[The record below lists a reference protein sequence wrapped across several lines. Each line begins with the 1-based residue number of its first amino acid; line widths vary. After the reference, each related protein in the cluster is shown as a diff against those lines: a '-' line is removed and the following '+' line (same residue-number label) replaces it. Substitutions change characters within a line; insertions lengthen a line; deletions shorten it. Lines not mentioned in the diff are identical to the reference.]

1 MGHAA
6 LKRHFIRTYHIRSR
20 IRPQQVALL
29 GFSLALSFAYAG
41 CRHATSTE
49 KPLTPVRVSVVQ
61 TIPAT
66 GANTYSANIQP
77 YQQVDLAFKSNGYLQ
92 SIRQVKD
99 ANGKMRNIDQGD
111 WVTKGTVLAT
121 VTEDDYQQKLQQAN
135 AQLARAQANHE
146 RAKLSFDR
154 FSVLYKDG
162 AATVTDYDNSRAQML
177 DTQAAI
183 ESAKSSVA
191 EQTLALEY
199 CKLRAP
205 FDGWIVK
212 RNVDE
217 GQLVGPAT
225 NGFTISDVRSV
236 KAVFG
241 VPDTAMEHIRLG
253 SPEIVTTDAVPGD
266 FAGHVTSISPSADPK
281 SRVYSVEV
289 TIPNGDN
296 SLKAGMIASI
306 TIRSGTEGERVNV
319 IPLTAVVRSL
329 TRPNGFA
336 VFVPEGTS
344 DTVRVRTQEVELGNT
359 YGNSISVVQGLK
371 PGDRVVTYGASVIK
385 NGETVRVIE

>member
-1 MGHAA
+1 MIHGKSLHRSFAFFLAACSIAA
-6 LKRHFIRTYHIRSR
+6 L
-20 IRPQQVALL
+20 
-29 GFSLALSFAYAG
+29 LAASA
-41 CRHATSTE
+41 CRQADSSE
-49 KPLTPVRVSVVQ
+49 KPLTPVRVEMVQ
-61 TIPAT
+61 SIPPT

-77 YQQVDLAFKSNGYLQ
+77 YQQVDLAFKSNGYLA

-99 ANGKMRNIDQGD
+99 PNGKMRNIDQGD

-121 VTEDDYQQKLQQAN
+121 VSQDDYKDKLTQAT
-135 AQLARAQANHE
+135 AQLARSQANYD

-154 FSVLYKDG
+154 MAVLYKSG
-162 AATVTDYDNSRAQML
+162 AATVSDYDTAQAQML
-177 DTQAAI
+177 DTKASI
-183 ESAKSSVA
+183 DSSKA
-191 EQTLALEY
+191 SISEATIALQY
-199 CKLRAP
+199 CELRAP

-253 SPEIVTTDAVPGD
+253 SPETVTTDAVAGD

-289 TIPNGDN
+289 GIPNGDN
-296 SLKAGMIASI
+296 RLKAGMIASI
-306 TIRSGTEGERVNV
+306 TISSGKEKRQVNV
-319 IPLTAVVRSL
+319 VSLAAVVRSL
-329 TRPNGFA
+329 KRPNGFA
-336 VFVPEGTS
+336 VFMPDGEG
-344 DTVRVRTQEVELGNT
+344 DTVRVHTQEVELGPT
-359 YGNSISVVQGLK
+359 YGNSIAVEQGLK
-371 PGDRVVTYGASVIK
+371 PGDRVVTYGATIIK
-385 NGETVRVIE
+385 DGETVRVIQ

>member
-1 MGHAA
+1 VRTA
-6 LKRHFIRTYHIRSR
+6 L
-20 IRPQQVALL
+20 
-29 GFSLALSFAYAG
+29 
-41 CRHATSTE
+41 
-49 KPLTPVRVSVVQ
+49 VQ
-61 TIPAT
+61 SIPAT

-99 ANGKMRNIDQGD
+99 ANGKMRNVDQGD

-121 VTEDDYQQKLQQAN
+121 VTQDDYKEKLQQAN
-135 AQLARAQANHE
+135 AQLARSQANFE

-154 FSVLYKDG
+154 MSILYKDG
-162 AATVTDYDNSRAQML
+162 AATVTDYDNTRAQML
-177 DTQAAI
+177 DTQASI
-183 ESAKSSVA
+183 ESAKASIA
-191 EQTLALEY
+191 EATLALDY

-205 FDGWIVK
+205 FDGWIVR

-241 VPDTAMEHIRLG
+241 VPDIAMEHIRLG
-253 SPEIVTTDAVPGD
+253 SPETITTDAVPGA
-266 FAGHVTSISPSADPK
+266 FNGHVSSISPSADPK

-289 TIPNGDN
+289 TLPNGDN
-296 SLKAGMIASI
+296 RLKAGMIATI
-306 TIRSGTEGERVNV
+306 TIRSGHESDKVDIV
-319 IPLTAVVRSL
+319 PLSAVVRSL

-336 VFVPEGTS
+336 VFVPEGTGDS
-344 DTVRVRTQEVELGNT
+344 VRVRTQEVELGDT
-359 YGNSISVVQGLK
+359 YGNTIAVAKGLK
-371 PGDRVVTYGASVIK
+371 AGDRVVTYGATMIK
-385 NGETVRVIE
+385 DGETVRIIE

>member
-6 LKRHFIRTYHIRSR
+6 LKRHFTRTFQIRSR

-49 KPLTPVRVSVVQ
+49 KSLTPVRISEVQ
-61 TIPAT
+61 SIPAT

-183 ESAKSSVA
+183 ESAKSSIA

-205 FDGWIVK
+205 FNGWIVK

-344 DTVRVRTQEVELGNT
+344 DTVRVHTQEVELGNT

>member
-1 MGHAA
+1 MVCCAAA
-6 LKRHFIRTYHIRSR
+6 LLVTS
-20 IRPQQVALL
+20 
-29 GFSLALSFAYAG
+29 G
-41 CRHATSTE
+41 CREAVSSE
-49 KPLTPVRVSVVQ
+49 KPLTPVRLDVVQ
-61 TIPAT
+61 SIPAT

-77 YQQVDLAFKSNGYLQ
+77 YQQVELAFKSNGYLA

-99 ANGKMRNIDQGD
+99 ANGRMRNIDQGD

-121 VTEDDYQQKLQQAN
+121 VSEGDYQDKLQQAN
-135 AQLARAQANHE
+135 AQLARAQANYD

-154 FSVLYKDG
+154 MSVLYKNG
-162 AATVTDYDNSRAQML
+162 AATVSDYDNAQAQTL
-177 DTQAAI
+177 DTKAAI
-183 ESAKSSVA
+183 ESAKASISEA
-191 EQTLALEY
+191 QTALDY
-199 CKLRAP
+199 CQLRAP

-253 SPEIVTTDAVPGD
+253 SPETVTTDAVSGD

-289 TIPNGDN
+289 SIPNANDR
-296 SLKAGMIASI
+296 LKAGMIASI
-306 TIRSGTEGERVNV
+306 TIRSGSEKQQVNV
-319 IPLTAVVRSL
+319 VSLAAVVRSL
-329 TRPNGFA
+329 KRPNGFA
-336 VFVPEGTS
+336 VFMPDSDG
-344 DTVRVRTQEVELGNT
+344 DTVKVHTQEVELGGT
-359 YGNSISVVQGLK
+359 YGNTIAVEQGLK
-371 PGDRVVTYGASVIK
+371 PGDRVVTYGATMIK
-385 NGETVRVIE
+385 DGETVRIMQ

>member
-1 MGHAA
+1 MTHSKSRHCRFAFFLMLCAA
-6 LKRHFIRTYHIRSR
+6 T
-20 IRPQQVALL
+20 ALL
-29 GFSLALSFAYAG
+29 SATA
-41 CRHATSTE
+41 CRQADSSE
-49 KPLTPVRVSVVQ
+49 KPLTPVRIGVVES
-61 TIPAT
+61 IPAT

-77 YQQVDLAFKSNGYLQ
+77 YQQVEMAFKSNGYLT

-111 WVTKGTVLAT
+111 WVTRGTVLAT
-121 VTEDDYQQKLQQAN
+121 VSEDDYKDKLQQAN
-135 AQLARAQANHE
+135 AQLARGQANYD

-154 FSVLYKDG
+154 MSVLYKNG
-162 AATVTDYDNSRAQML
+162 AATVSDYDNAQAQML
-177 DTQAAI
+177 DTKAAI
-183 ESAKSSVA
+183 DSAKASISEA
-191 EQTLALEY
+191 QTALDY
-199 CKLRAP
+199 CQLRAP

-253 SPEIVTTDAVPGD
+253 SPEMVTTDAVAGD

-289 TIPNGDN
+289 SIPNGDN
-296 SLKAGMIASI
+296 RLKAGMIASI
-306 TIRSGTEGERVNV
+306 TITSGKQGQTVDV
-319 IPLTAVVRSL
+319 VSLAAVVRSL
-329 TRPNGFA
+329 KRPNGFA
-336 VFVPEGTS
+336 VFMPDGDG
-344 DTVRVRTQEVELGNT
+344 DTVRVHTQEVELGGT
-359 YGNSISVVQGLK
+359 YGNTIAVERGLK
-371 PGDRVVTYGASVIK
+371 PGDRVITNGATIVK
-385 NGETVRVIE
+385 DGEMVRVIK

>member
-1 MGHAA
+1 MIHA
-6 LKRHFIRTYHIRSR
+6 KSRHPSFI
-20 IRPQQVALL
+20 VFLL
-29 GFSLALSFAYAG
+29 ILLCRRAAG
-41 CRHATSTE
+41 CQRLPKSRFVGEAAYSRTHRRGGIDSGY
-49 KPLTPVRVSVVQ
+49 R
-61 TIPAT
+61 
-66 GANTYSANIQP
+66 ANTYSANIQP
-77 YQQVDLAFKSNGYLQ
+77 YQQVELAFKSNGYLS

-121 VTEDDYQQKLQQAN
+121 VSQDEYKDKLQQAN
-135 AQLARAQANHE
+135 AQLARAQANYD

-154 FSVLYKDG
+154 MSMLYKNG
-162 AATVTDYDNSRAQML
+162 AATVSDYDNANAQML
-177 DTQAAI
+177 DTKAAI
-183 ESAKSSVA
+183 DSAKASISEA
-191 EQTLALEY
+191 QTALAY
-199 CKLRAP
+199 CELRAP

-253 SPEIVTTDAVPGD
+253 SPETVTTDAVPGD

-289 TIPNGDN
+289 SIPNGDN
-296 SLKAGMIASI
+296 RLKAGMIASI
-306 TIRSGTEGERVNV
+306 TIRSGNEKQAG
-319 IPLTAVVRSL
+319 
-329 TRPNGFA
+329 
-336 VFVPEGTS
+336 
-344 DTVRVRTQEVELGNT
+344 
-359 YGNSISVVQGLK
+359 
-371 PGDRVVTYGASVIK
+371 
-385 NGETVRVIE
+385 

>member
-1 MGHAA
+1 MSVNAA
-6 LKRHFIRTYHIRSR
+6 LKRRST
-20 IRPQQVALL
+20 QQLALL
-29 GFSLALSFAYAG
+29 VVSLVLGFAYTG
-41 CRHATSTE
+41 CRDAASTE
-49 KPLTPVRVSVVQ
+49 KALTPVRVGVVQ
-61 TIPAT
+61 SIPAT
-66 GANTYSANIQP
+66 GSNTYSANIQP
-77 YQQVDLAFKSNGYLQ
+77 YQQVELAFKSNGYLK

-99 ANGKMRNIDQGD
+99 ANGKIRNIDAGD

-135 AQLARAQANHE
+135 AQLARAQANSE

-154 FSVLYKDG
+154 MSVLYKDG
-162 AATVTDYDNSRAQML
+162 AATVTDYDNTRAQML
-177 DTQAAI
+177 DTQASI
-183 ESAKSSVA
+183 ESAKASIA
-191 EQTLALEY
+191 EQTLALQY
-199 CKLRAP
+199 CQLRAP

-253 SPEIVTTDAVPGD
+253 SPETITTDAVSGD

-289 TIPNGDN
+289 TIPNNDN
-296 SLKAGMIASI
+296 RLKAGMIASI
-306 TIRSGTEGERVNV
+306 TIRSGKEAQKVDV
-319 IPLTAVVRSL
+319 ISLAAVVRSL
-329 TRPNGFA
+329 KRPDGFA
-336 VFVPEGTS
+336 VFMPDGTG
-344 DTVRVRTQEVELGNT
+344 DTVRVHTQEVELGAT
-359 YGNSISVVQGLK
+359 YGNNIAVESGLK
-371 PGDRVVTYGASVIK
+371 PGDRVVTYGATMIK
-385 NGETVRVIE
+385 DGQTVRVIE

>member
-1 MGHAA
+1 MAP
-6 LKRHFIRTYHIRSR
+6 S
-20 IRPQQVALL
+20 LL
-29 GFSLALSFAYAG
+29 AFCIAISLAEGG
-41 CRHATSTE
+41 CREAISTE
-49 KPLTPVRVSVVQ
+49 KPLTPVRMGVVQ
-61 TIPAT
+61 SIAAT

-99 ANGKMRNIDQGD
+99 SNGKIRNIDAGD
-111 WVTKGTVLAT
+111 WVTKGTILAT
-121 VTEDDYQQKLQQAN
+121 VTQDDYQQKLQQAN
-135 AQLARAQANHE
+135 AQLARAQANNE

-154 FSVLYKDG
+154 MSVLYKQG
-162 AATVTDYDNSRAQML
+162 AATVTDYDDSRAQML
-177 DTQAAI
+177 DTQASI
-183 ESAKSSVA
+183 ESAKASIA

-253 SPEIVTTDAVPGD
+253 SPETVTTDAVAGD

-296 SLKAGMIASI
+296 RLKAGMIASI
-306 TIRSGTEGERVNV
+306 TIRSGHEGDRVDV
-319 IPLTAVVRSL
+319 VPLTAVVRSL
-329 TRPNGFA
+329 SRPSGFA
-336 VFVPEGTS
+336 VFMPDGTS
-344 DTVRVRTQEVELGNT
+344 DTVRVRAQEVELGNT
-359 YGNSISVVQGLK
+359 YGNSIAVVKGLK
-371 PGDRVVTYGASVIK
+371 AGDRVVTYGSTMIK
-385 NGETVRVIE
+385 DGETVRVIE